1 MTNTFSRTRKKDR
14 GHKKT
19 SIVSKIIQH
28 QPSLLAMVSPAA
40 PTLQQRL
47 QQRKEF
53 DSALLTEEPM
63 TATISK
69 STVPV
74 TLGKS
79 EKCVRK
85 ELLYKLGFESNNNG
99 PAPALPSNSRGS
111 LLGQVTTRTEPLK
124 YDPNFDK
131 MMLERKERAL
141 LRSSS
146 GVGTSV
152 FSALGALFAPQTPLP
167 QPHSTTT
174 ATAQRDDA
182 KSDDDS
188 ASSDGS
194 DTEDRSAS
202 PSAQSGSSK
211 GGVSFNDQVTVIPIP
226 KRDEYSK
233 RIRNRL
239 WVNAQELQSQVAR
252 NAVEFAAEGWDW
264 KQTLDDEAMYVCAL
278 TGEKVHPV
286 HCEPHDDD

>member
-1 MTNTFSRTRKKDR
+1 
-14 GHKKT
+14 
-19 SIVSKIIQH
+19 
-28 QPSLLAMVSPAA
+28 
-40 PTLQQRL
+40 
-47 QQRKEF
+47 
-53 DSALLTEEPM
+53 M
-63 TATISK
+63 TATIST
-69 STVPV
+69 STAPAA
-74 TLGKS
+74 LGKR

-85 ELLYKLGFESNNNG
+85 ELLLKLGFENNSNG
-99 PAPALPSNSRGS
+99 SAPMLPSNREPSRGS

-131 MMLERKERAL
+131 IMLEKKERAL
-141 LRSSS
+141 LRSS
-146 GVGTSV
+146 GVGSGV
-152 FSALGALFAPQTPLP
+152 FSALGALFASPQTPAP
-167 QPHSTTT
+167 QST
-174 ATAQRDDA
+174 ATAQRDDV
-182 KSDDDS
+182 KSDEDS
-188 ASSDGS
+188 VSTDGS

-202 PSAQSGSSK
+202 SSANTSSK

-264 KQTLDDEAMYVCAL
+264 KQTLDDDAMYVCAL

-286 HCEPHDDD
+286 HCEPQDD